1 MGQPERG
8 ERALP
13 GAGDVT
19 WSPENPGISP
29 PTHPPHTHT
38 PVGGLLPS
46 GVGPE
51 GGRDRCNKMV
61 PGVAGKKIKWTEEED
76 QMLRDLVEKHGT
88 KKWSFISTLFEN
100 KGSKQCR
107 RRWQNKLSMDAKN
120 TSWTDEEDDI
130 LLKVKNS
137 LCRRPVRTRRGPPRT
152 CTPAPSLIDEADPHP
167 PYSKLQRSPTR
178 S

>member
-1 MGQPERG
+1 
-8 ERALP
+8 
-13 GAGDVT
+13 
-19 WSPENPGISP
+19 
-29 PTHPPHTHT
+29 
-38 PVGGLLPS
+38 
-46 GVGPE
+46 
-51 GGRDRCNKMV
+51 MV

-137 LCRRPVRTRRGPPRT
+137 LCRRPVRTRRGPP
-152 CTPAPSLIDEADPHP
+152 P
-167 PYSKLQRSPTR
+167 PRASSTRLTPTR
-178 S
+178 QTPNYNAVPQEARKSLDGDRQAAHGPDGQRREEQVLCSEEEEAAG